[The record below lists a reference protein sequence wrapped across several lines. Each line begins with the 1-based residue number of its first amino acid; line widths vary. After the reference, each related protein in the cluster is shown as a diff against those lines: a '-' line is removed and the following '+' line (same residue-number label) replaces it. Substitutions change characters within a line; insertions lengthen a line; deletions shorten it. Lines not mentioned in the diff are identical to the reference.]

1 MVKYYVTMKKNEVF
15 PYVLMW
21 KRDHEKSKVVFYNSC
36 KCNSTS
42 AFIEMHK
49 TCLEGFIHRL

>member
-21 KRDHEKSKVVFYNSC
+21 KRDNEKSKVVFTIHVSAIVRLHLL
-36 KCNSTS
+36 KCIKHVWKGSFTD
-42 AFIEMHK
+42 
-49 TCLEGFIHRL
+49 